1 MGRAA
6 KSRRRAE
13 KMKERNRIKAARQ
26 AQFASEA
33 AAGKRRRTEGQ
44 MPRKLGR
51 HPHGA
56 CPNIGCL
63 RCSEQRAAGGGD
75 VFWPRVTRKGRVI
88 SYERWATP
96 PDFLVRAMH
105 ALGVTV
111 DVGTARRV
119 LAEQQAAMKTRFHAG
134 GTPMTVPPDL
144 DKRAFTVDLD
154 GIANAFKGKRVDVRV
169 TSDKR

>member
-33 AAGKRRRTEGQ
+33 AAGKKRRTEGQ

-56 CPNIGCL
+56 CPNIGCR
-63 RCSEQRAAGGGD
+63 RCSDQLVAPFGGTFMR
-75 VFWPRVTRKGRVI
+75 VYHPRVVRKGRVVR
-88 SYERWATP
+88 YERWLPDEALHRRVVWTAT
-96 PDFLVRAMH
+96 
-105 ALGVTV
+105 
-111 DVGTARRV
+111 GTA
-119 LAEQQAAMKTRFHAG
+119 A
-134 GTPMTVPPDL
+134 TVPADL
-144 DKRAFTVDLD
+144 HKRSIKL
-154 GIANAFKGKRVDVRV
+154 K
-169 TSDKR
+169 